1 MQVTLILSA
10 LFVVLVGWLVW
21 HFLLSLP
28 TPDPAAER
36 AFLRGKVVWI
46 TGASSGIGKALAE
59 HLRTAVEAGD
69 GVKVVLSARTES
81 SLAAVA
87 TSLSSGA
94 ASAGGGLRREDVL
107 VLPLDL
113 AKLAHDAQLADA
125 AVAAVVERFG
135 HVDVL
140 VHNGGISMRG
150 AVVDTALEVDRR
162 LMDVNYFGAVAL
174 TKAVLPLMLARKS
187 GSILAVS
194 SVQGKL
200 PIAFRSSYTASK
212 HALHAWMMSLRHEV
226 REHKD
231 INVGVLSPGYVN
243 TNLSLNALRADGAT
257 YGRMDAST
265 ARGYA
270 PEFVARMVYAALQ
283 QRLPDVVLADVTARV
298 GIMLYAI
305 APQLLDRIMVSRT
318 RKERANML
326 RDEQNQQQ
334 AQ

>member
-28 TPDPAAER
+28 TPDPVAER

-59 HLRTAVEAGD
+59 HLHTAVQAGD
-69 GVKVVLSARTES
+69 GVKGVLSARTES

-87 TSLSSGA
+87 TSLCSASV
-94 ASAGGGLRREDVL
+94 SAGGGLRREDVL

-113 AKLAHDAQLADA
+113 AKLANDTQLADA

-135 HVDVL
+135 HVDIL
-140 VHNGGISMRG
+140 IHNGGISMRG
-150 AVVDTALEVDRR
+150 AVEDTALEVDRR

-174 TKAVLPLMLARKS
+174 TKAVLPHMLARKS

-212 HALHAWMMSLRHEV
+212 HALHAWMMSLRQEV
-226 REHKD
+226 RD
-231 INVGVLSPGYVN
+231 SGINVGVLSPGYVN

-270 PEFVARMVYAALQ
+270 PEFVARMVYAAVQ

-298 GIMLYAI
+298 GIMLYAL
-305 APQLLDRIMVSRT
+305 APQLLDRIMVART

-326 RDEQNQQQ
+326 RDEQDQQQ